1 MINSDMK
8 VKSVVLIIAAASL
21 LAITGCGRVGR
32 SASRRV
38 MKSEARAVEGKSA
51 LVLHR
56 DLVRDKAT
64 IARKLPSKRTVFR
77 YTTRAQAE
85 KEMRRGI
92 KPGSHLTSRA
102 YPGRPLKAT
111 NAQARY
117 GLPQK
122 PDVRMTVT
130 LPKGTK
136 VRRNRA
142 LGGAPGVGEIT
153 SVQRTKPRAIK
164 KVVPLSQ

>member
-1 MINSDMK
+1 MSCDTKIKN
-8 VKSVVLIIAAASL
+8 VFLIIVTVSL
-21 LAITGCGRVGR
+21 LAITAGCGRVGR
-32 SASRRV
+32 SAARRV
-38 MKSEARAVEGKSA
+38 MKSEARIVESKSA
-51 LVLHR
+51 SVLRR
-56 DLVRDKAT
+56 DLMRDNAT
-64 IARKLPSKRTVFR
+64 IARQLPRERTVFR
-77 YTTRAQAE
+77 YTSRAQAE
-85 KEMRRGI
+85 KELRSGI
-92 KPGSHLTSRA
+92 KPGSHLTARA

-117 GLPQK
+117 GLPRR
-122 PDVRMTVT
+122 PDVRMTVI
-130 LPKGTK
+130 LPEGAS